1 MAEEKEIQQIIE
13 QEIRESEKPRKS
25 SRKRKEK
32 KPKNKFKFIAFV
44 EMLLIIVLSGELAW
58 NVFLRDRFT
67 DDKTVPASTDA
78 DSLEPQVRRRPVI
91 EKEETIY
98 QFNGKK
104 ILMKDGVYGEIFFPV
119 FADVP
124 ACQLDMENL
133 VTRNGYSFYT
143 ENGRIT
149 SIPGIDVS
157 EHQREV
163 DWRRVKADGIDFAV
177 IRLGYRGY
185 SEGGIYIDPF
195 FEANLTGAKD
205 AGVLTG
211 IYFFSQAITPEE
223 AKEEARK
230 VIDTLAGRQLDL
242 PVYYDWET
250 IDNSEARTN
259 GLDGLTLTQCAIAFC
274 EEIKNAGYTP
284 GIYTNRHIGYFVYR
298 LDQIDDY
305 EFWLS
310 TDGAYPDF
318 YYRHNMWQ
326 YSFAGKVDGV
336 NGNVD
341 LNMRLV
347 ENEPAQ

>member
-1 MAEEKEIQQIIE
+1 MPDMNRKTII
-13 QEIRESEKPRKS
+13 IFAACFLLLLAGCGK
-25 SRKRKEK
+25 KR
-32 KPKNKFKFIAFV
+32 P
-44 EMLLIIVLSGELAW
+44 ELADPYEGMVQVPSGSGVMIW
-58 NVFLRDRFT
+58 VEEYEDVVKSDFDSADFTASGDRM
-67 DDKTVPASTDA
+67 
-78 DSLEPQVRRRPVI
+78 L
-91 EKEETIY
+91 
-98 QFNGKK
+98 
-104 ILMKDGVYGEIFFPV
+104 
-119 FADVP
+119 
-124 ACQLDMENL
+124 
-133 VTRNGYSFYT
+133 YT
-143 ENGRIT
+143 GSSYT
-149 SIPGIDVS
+149 ALAGIDVS

-163 DWRRVKADGIDFAV
+163 DWQRVKADGIDFAV

-195 FEANLTGAKD
+195 FEANLTGARD

-318 YYRHNMWQ
+318 YYSHNMWQ

-341 LNMRLV
+341 LNMRFIE